1 MLCGKWE
8 SYPREFAKCRRC
20 RKAKYCGKECQSTAW
35 SEGHRFWCSAKDGED
50 VDDLAHDHM
59 HFLDE
64 PDGSAAARAER
75 RAERERLA
83 RERAAA
89 AGFPIPGNQAHLV
102 PPNVPPPAP
111 TPAPPT
117 RQRVTAL
124 PSNVPQPVPSP
135 TSQPYVQLRSR
146 RRAET
151 VSGAT
156 TVVGMTPQGRPVYR
170 HEVAWLADNRGRDS
184 DEGAGGGNPGP
195 SHQRGSRANMVW
207 ETAPQSDN
215 DIVLG

>member
-35 SEGHRFWCSAKDGED
+35 SEGHRFWCSAKDGDEAD
-50 VDDLAHDHM
+50 ELAHEHVHGIDG
-59 HFLDE
+59 
-64 PDGSAAARAER
+64 PDGSAVARAER

-83 RERAAA
+83 RERAAI
-89 AGFPIPGNQAHLV
+89 PIPVNQVQLA
-102 PPNVPPPAP
+102 PPNAPPPAP
-111 TPAPPT
+111 STTQPT

-124 PSNVPQPVPSP
+124 PPNVPVPVPSP
-135 TSQPYVQLRSR
+135 TAQAYAQRNR

-156 TVVGMTPQGRPVYR
+156 SIVGMTPGGRPVYR
-170 HEVAWLADNRGRDS
+170 HEVAWLTDGRERDP
-184 DEGAGGGNPGP
+184 DEGTGGDTPGP
-195 SHQRGSRANMVW
+195 AHPHAPLGNMVW
-207 ETAPQSDN
+207 ETAPQGDN

>member
-1 MLCGKWE
+1 M
-8 SYPREFAKCRRC
+8 
-20 RKAKYCGKECQSTAW
+20 
-35 SEGHRFWCSAKDGED
+35 DG
-50 VDDLAHDHM
+50 
-59 HFLDE
+59 
-64 PDGSAAARAER
+64 PDGSAVARAER

-89 AGFPIPGNQAHLV
+89 GIPVPVNQVQLV

-111 TPAPPT
+111 STVQPT

-124 PSNVPQPVPSP
+124 PPNVPQPVPSP
-135 TSQPYVQLRSR
+135 TSQTYALRNR

-156 TVVGMTPQGRPVYR
+156 TVIGMTPQGRPVYR
-170 HEVAWLADNRGRDS
+170 HEVAWLADGRGRDS
-184 DEGAGGGNPGP
+184 DEGTGGGTPGP
-195 SHQRGSRANMVW
+195 AHPHPPLANMIW
-207 ETAPQSDN
+207 ETAAQGDN